1 MKVNVHYSSEID
13 KREDRLRYLYIATL
27 GLCALMVCWILV
39 MPSSWLLGRS
49 KLHDDILLANLDPHG
64 ITPPETLFKYRGH
77 TAVHLTHILP
87 GALWAGLIPFQLHP
101 KFRKTQPKL
110 HRIFGYAFLSCSL
123 LIGLGLAI
131 IMQRGLFFENYFD
144 DLPPRQSFGEPVALA
159 LGVYFVG
166 TVVYAVKCAIERRF
180 ASHQRWIIRHISS
193 GIWVAL
199 QRFLLLTF
207 YQVIFP
213 NPVSRERQRNSFA
226 QATYIAIVIC
236 LALGEYAV
244 YLLDQ
249 RKVKRVD

>member
-1 MKVNVHYSSEID
+1 MMKVNVHCSSEID
-13 KREDRLRYLYIATL
+13 KREDRLRYLYIATS

-39 MPSSWLLGRS
+39 MPSTWLLGRS
-49 KLHDDILLANLDPHG
+49 KLHDDILANLDPHG
-64 ITPPETLFKYRGH
+64 ITPPEALLKYRGH
-77 TAVHLTHILP
+77 TAVHLTHVLP
-87 GALWAGLIPFQLHP
+87 GAFWAGLVPFQLHP

-110 HRIFGYAFLSCSL
+110 HRIFGYAFLACSL
-123 LIGLGLAI
+123 LMGLGLAI
-131 IMQRGLFFENYFD
+131 IMQRGLFYENFFN
-144 DLPPRQSFGEPVALA
+144 DLPPSQSFGEPASFA

-166 TVVYAVKCAIERRF
+166 TAVYAVKCAIKRRF
-180 ASHQRWIIRHISS
+180 ASHQRWIVRHISS

-199 QRFLLLTF
+199 QRFLLVTF

-213 NPVSRERQRNSFA
+213 SPVSRETQRNSFG
-226 QATYIAIVIC
+226 QATYIATVIC